1 MIYRIVFILTFFT
14 VLFGC
19 SDSKQDKRLSHIADI
34 VSESPEEALSFLDS
48 IEYNSLSYA
57 NQQLFDLLRIKA
69 EDKAYIKHTSDSII
83 LRVINYYATHDKD
96 KYYTEALYYGGR
108 IYRDMGDS
116 PTALKYFHLALDNFA
131 EREEDNNLKARILSQ
146 TGRLLTGISL
156 YDEAIPY
163 IEESIKICEINK
175 DTVNL
180 VYELQLLGG
189 TYLRAKKYRLA
200 EHYFN
205 KAIEMSSSLPVS
217 FNAKSRMYL
226 ADVKYQTG
234 QLDSALALIRNTP
247 DLVKPIARNSALA
260 AASEIY
266 LENELLDSAYM
277 YAHELL
283 NSPDST
289 NKRTAYQVMTSPKFK
304 KFIPLDTLYQYISE
318 YRELL
323 ENYHDDNKIQLAIN
337 QQNFYNYQQYVIK
350 QKETEAYN
358 TTLLK
363 WIFGISSLCLILG
376 MAVLYYKNKVNKTLV
391 ELHLALENIDIL
403 KENISE
409 VNQNLTT
416 TEYIHKP
423 ELVNNVQESLTTYDS
438 KDTSFLTTKSE
449 RELRDKLRNELLS
462 LYNSNKAIKLNKDI
476 LESEAYKKLQELI
489 KQKQILSYEDPLW
502 DELEYVVIKS
512 SPKFKD
518 NLQLLTQSRLTT
530 IDLHTALLIKCHI
543 LPSQMAILL
552 SKSKGAIVSRRETLC
567 FKIFGEKLGTKVIDG
582 IIRLL

>member
-1 MIYRIVFILTFFT
+1 M
-14 VLFGC
+14 
-19 SDSKQDKRLSHIADI
+19 
-34 VSESPEEALSFLDS
+34 
-48 IEYNSLSYA
+48 
-57 NQQLFDLLRIKA
+57 
-69 EDKAYIKHTSDSII
+69 
-83 LRVINYYATHDKD
+83 
-96 KYYTEALYYGGR
+96 
-108 IYRDMGDS
+108 
-116 PTALKYFHLALDNFA
+116 
-131 EREEDNNLKARILSQ
+131 
-146 TGRLLTGISL
+146 
-156 YDEAIPY
+156 
-163 IEESIKICEINK
+163 
-175 DTVNL
+175 
-180 VYELQLLGG
+180 
-189 TYLRAKKYRLA
+189 
-200 EHYFN
+200 
-205 KAIEMSSSLPVS
+205 
-217 FNAKSRMYL
+217 
-226 ADVKYQTG
+226 
-234 QLDSALALIRNTP
+234 
-247 DLVKPIARNSALA
+247 
-260 AASEIY
+260 
-266 LENELLDSAYM
+266 
-277 YAHELL
+277 
-283 NSPDST
+283 
-289 NKRTAYQVMTSPKFK
+289 
-304 KFIPLDTLYQYISE
+304 
-318 YRELL
+318 
-323 ENYHDDNKIQLAIN
+323 
-337 QQNFYNYQQYVIK
+337 IK

>member
-163 IEESIKICEINK
+163 IEESIKICELNK
-175 DTVNL
+175 DTVNI

-189 TYLRAKKYRLA
+189 TYIRAKKYRLA

-205 KAIEMSSSLPVS
+205 KAIEMSSNLPVS

-226 ADVKYQTG
+226 ADIKYQVG
-234 QLDSALALIRNTP
+234 ALDSALSLIRNTP
-247 DLVKPIARNSALA
+247 DLVKPIVHNRALA
-260 AASEIY
+260 TASEIY

-283 NSPDST
+283 IRPDST
-289 NKRTAYQVMTSPKFK
+289 HKEIAYQTLISPKLK
-304 KFIPLDTLYQYISE
+304 NFIPLDTLYQYISE

-391 ELHLALENIDIL
+391 ELHLALKSIDTL
-403 KENISE
+403 KGNISKTY
-409 VNQNLTT
+409 QNPTT
-416 TEYIHKP
+416 TEINRP
-423 ELVNNVQESLTTYDS
+423 EVVNNNPNSLTTDDS
-438 KDTSFLTTKSE
+438 ENTSFLTTKSE

-462 LYNSNKAIKLNKDI
+462 LYNSNKDITINKDI
-476 LESEAYKKLQELI
+476 SESEAYKKLQELI
-489 KQKQILSYEDPLW
+489 KQKQILSYDDPLW

-543 LPSQMAILL
+543 LPSQMAVLL
-552 SKSKGAIVSRRETLC
+552 SKSKGAIVSRRESLC
-567 FKIFGEKLGTKVIDG
+567 IKIFGEKLGTTVIDG

>member
-1 MIYRIVFILTFFT
+1 MMYRIAIILFSLLLFFS
-14 VLFGC
+14 C
-19 SDSKQDKRLSHIADI
+19 SDNKIDERLVHINEI
-34 VSESPEEALSFLDS
+34 IPESPEEALSHLDS
-48 IEYNSLSYA
+48 INYKDLSEA
-57 NQQLFDLLRIKA
+57 NQYFYDLVKIKA

-83 LRVINYYATHDKD
+83 LRVISYYATHDKD
-96 KYYTEALYYGGR
+96 KLYTEALYYGGR

-116 PTALKYFHLALDNFA
+116 PNALKYFHLALDNLT
-131 EREEDNNLKARILSQ
+131 ERKADNNLKARILSQ

-163 IEESIKICEINK
+163 IEESIKICELNK
-175 DTVNL
+175 DTVNI

-205 KAIEMSSSLPVS
+205 NAIEMSSNLPVS
-217 FNAKSRMYL
+217 FNAKAKMYL

-234 QLDSALALIRNTP
+234 QLDSALVLIRNTP

-283 NSPDST
+283 NSSDST
-289 NKRTAYQVMTSPKFK
+289 NKRTAYQVMTSPKLK
-304 KFIPLDTLYQYISE
+304 KLIPLDTLYQYISE

-350 QKETEAYN
+350 QKEAEAYN
-358 TTLLK
+358 STLLK

-376 MAVLYYKNKVNKTLV
+376 MAVFYYKNKVNKTLV
-391 ELHLALENIDIL
+391 ELHLALESIDIL
-403 KENISE
+403 NENISQT
-409 VNQNLTT
+409 NINSTT
-416 TEYIHKP
+416 TEGNIP
-423 ELVNNVQESLTTYDS
+423 ESVNDAPESTIKDDS
-438 KDTSFLTTKSE
+438 EDTSFLTTKSE
-449 RELRDKLRNELLS
+449 KELRDKLRNKLLS
-462 LYNSNKAIKLNKDI
+462 LYNSNKAAKLSEDVI
-476 LESEAYKKLQELI
+476 ESEAYKKLQELI
-489 KQKQILSYEDPLW
+489 KQKQILSYEDPFW

-512 SPKFKD
+512 SPQFKE
-518 NLQLLTQSRLTT
+518 NLKLLTQSRLTT

-543 LPSQMAILL
+543 LPSQMAVLL
-552 SKSKGAIVSRRETLC
+552 SKSKGAIVSRRESLC
-567 FKIFGEKLGTKVIDG
+567 VKIFGEQKGTKVIDG

>member
-1 MIYRIVFILTFFT
+1 MYRIAIILFSLLLFFS
-14 VLFGC
+14 C
-19 SDSKQDKRLSHIADI
+19 SDNKIDERLVHINEI
-34 VSESPEEALSFLDS
+34 IPESPEEALSHLDS
-48 IEYNSLSYA
+48 INYKDLSEA
-57 NQQLFDLLRIKA
+57 NQYFYDLVKIKA

-83 LRVINYYATHDKD
+83 LRVISYYATHDKD
-96 KYYTEALYYGGR
+96 KLYTEALYYGGR

-116 PTALKYFHLALDNFA
+116 PNALKYFHLALDNLT
-131 EREEDNNLKARILSQ
+131 ERKADNNLKARILSQ

-163 IEESIKICEINK
+163 IEESIKICELNK
-175 DTVNL
+175 DTVNI

-205 KAIEMSSSLPVS
+205 NAIEMSSNLPVS
-217 FNAKSRMYL
+217 FNAKAKMYL

-234 QLDSALALIRNTP
+234 QLDSALVLIRNTP

-266 LENELLDSAYM
+266 LENELLDSAYI

-283 NSPDST
+283 NSSDST
-289 NKRTAYQVMTSPKFK
+289 NKRTAYQVMTSPKLK
-304 KFIPLDTLYQYISE
+304 KLIPLDTLYQYISE

-376 MAVLYYKNKVNKTLV
+376 MAVFYYKNKVNKTLV
-391 ELHLALENIDIL
+391 ELHLALESIDIL
-403 KENISE
+403 NENISQT
-409 VNQNLTT
+409 NINSTT
-416 TEYIHKP
+416 TEGNIP
-423 ELVNNVQESLTTYDS
+423 ESVNDAPESTIKDDS
-438 KDTSFLTTKSE
+438 EDTSFLTTKSE
-449 RELRDKLRNELLS
+449 KELRDKLRNKLLS
-462 LYNSNKAIKLNKDI
+462 LYNSNKAAKLSEDVI
-476 LESEAYKKLQELI
+476 ESEAYKKLQELI
-489 KQKQILSYEDPLW
+489 KQKQILSYEDPFW

-512 SPKFKD
+512 SPQFKE
-518 NLQLLTQSRLTT
+518 NLKLLTQSRLTT

-543 LPSQMAILL
+543 LPSQMAVLL
-552 SKSKGAIVSRRETLC
+552 SKSKGAIVSRRESLC
-567 FKIFGEKLGTKVIDG
+567 VKIFGEQKGTKVIDG

>member
-1 MIYRIVFILTFFT
+1 MIYRIVFILTFFA

-19 SDSKQDKRLSHIADI
+19 SDSKQDKRLSHIAYI

-96 KYYTEALYYGGR
+96 KFYTEALYYGGR
-108 IYRDMGDS
+108 TYRDMGDS
-116 PTALKYFHLALDNFA
+116 PNALKYFHLALDNLTG
-131 EREEDNNLKARILSQ
+131 RKEDNNLKARILSQ

-163 IEESIKICEINK
+163 IEESIKICELNK
-175 DTVNL
+175 DTINI

-205 KAIEMSSSLPVS
+205 KAIEISSNLPVS

-226 ADVKYQTG
+226 ADIKYQVG
-234 QLDSALALIRNTP
+234 ALDSALSLIRNTP
-247 DLVKPIARNSALA
+247 DLVKPIARNRALA
-260 AASEIY
+260 TASEIY

-283 NSPDST
+283 IRPDST
-289 NKRTAYQVMTSPKFK
+289 HKEIAYQTLISPKLK
-304 KFIPLDTLYQYISE
+304 NFIPLDTLYQYISE

-323 ENYHDDNKIQLAIN
+323 ENYHDDNKIQLTIN
-337 QQNFYNYQQYVIK
+337 QQNFYNYQRYVIK
-350 QKETEAYN
+350 QQETEAYN

-391 ELHLALENIDIL
+391 ELHLALKNIDIL
-403 KENISE
+403 KGNISE
-409 VNQNLTT
+409 ANQNLTT
-416 TEYIHKP
+416 TEHIHKP
-423 ELVNNVQESLTTYDS
+423 VLVNNAQESLTTDDS
-438 KDTSFLTTKSE
+438 ESTSFLTTKSE

-462 LYNSNKAIKLNKDI
+462 LYNSNKNIALNKKI
-476 LESEAYKKLQELI
+476 SESEAYKKLQELI
-489 KQKQILSYEDPLW
+489 KQKQILSYDDPLW

-543 LPSQMAILL
+543 LPSQMAVLL
-552 SKSKGAIVSRRETLC
+552 SKSKGAIVSRRESLC
-567 FKIFGEKLGTKVIDG
+567 FKIFGEKLGTTVIDG

>member
-1 MIYRIVFILTFFT
+1 MMYRIAIILFSLLLFFS
-14 VLFGC
+14 C
-19 SDSKQDKRLSHIADI
+19 SDNKIDERLVHINEI
-34 VSESPEEALSFLDS
+34 IPESPEEALSHLDS
-48 IEYNSLSYA
+48 INYKDLSEA
-57 NQQLFDLLRIKA
+57 NQYFYDLVKIKA
-69 EDKAYIKHTSDSII
+69 EDKAYIKHSSDSII
-83 LRVINYYATHDKD
+83 LRVISYYATHDKD
-96 KYYTEALYYGGR
+96 KLYTEALYYGGR

-116 PTALKYFHLALDNFA
+116 PNALKYFHLALDNLT
-131 EREEDNNLKARILSQ
+131 EREADNNLKARILSQ

-163 IEESIKICEINK
+163 IEESIKICELNK
-175 DTVNL
+175 DTVNI

-205 KAIEMSSSLPVS
+205 NAIEMSSNLPVS
-217 FNAKSRMYL
+217 FNAKAKMYL

-234 QLDSALALIRNTP
+234 QLDSALVLIRNTP

-266 LENELLDSAYM
+266 LENELLDSAYI

-283 NSPDST
+283 NSSDST
-289 NKRTAYQVMTSPKFK
+289 NKRTAYQVMTSPKLK
-304 KFIPLDTLYQYISE
+304 KLIPLDTLYQYISE

-350 QKETEAYN
+350 QKEAEAYN
-358 TTLLK
+358 STLLK

-376 MAVLYYKNKVNKTLV
+376 MAVFYYKNKVNKTLV
-391 ELHLALENIDIL
+391 ELHLALESIDVL
-403 KENISE
+403 NENISQT
-409 VNQNLTT
+409 NINSTT
-416 TEYIHKP
+416 TEGNIP
-423 ELVNNVQESLTTYDS
+423 ESVNDAPESTIKDDS
-438 KDTSFLTTKSE
+438 EDTSFLTTKSE
-449 RELRDKLRNELLS
+449 KELRDKLRNKLLS
-462 LYNSNKAIKLNKDI
+462 LYNSNKAAKLSEDVI
-476 LESEAYKKLQELI
+476 ESEAYKKLQELI
-489 KQKQILSYEDPLW
+489 KQKQILSYEDPFW

-512 SPKFKD
+512 SPQFKE
-518 NLQLLTQSRLTT
+518 NLKLLTQSRLTT

-543 LPSQMAILL
+543 LPSQMAVLL
-552 SKSKGAIVSRRETLC
+552 SKSKGAIVSRRESLC
-567 FKIFGEKLGTKVIDG
+567 VKIFGEQKGTKVIDG

>member
-1 MIYRIVFILTFFT
+1 MIYRIVFILTFFA

-19 SDSKQDKRLSHIADI
+19 SDSKQDKRLSYIADI

-96 KYYTEALYYGGR
+96 KFYTEALYYGGR
-108 IYRDMGDS
+108 TYRDMGES
-116 PTALKYFHLALDNFA
+116 PNALKYFHLALDNLTG
-131 EREEDNNLKARILSQ
+131 REEDNNLKARILSQ

-163 IEESIKICEINK
+163 IEESIKICELNK
-175 DTVNL
+175 DTVNI

-205 KAIEMSSSLPVS
+205 KAIEISSNLPVS

-260 AASEIY
+260 TASEIY

-376 MAVLYYKNKVNKTLV
+376 MAVLYYKNKINKTLV
-391 ELHLALENIDIL
+391 ELHLALKNIDIL

-409 VNQNLTT
+409 VNQNLTSA
-416 TEYIHKP
+416 EYIHKP

-462 LYNSNKAIKLNKDI
+462 LYNSNTAVTLNKDI
-476 LESEAYKKLQELI
+476 LESEAYKKLQGLI
-489 KQKQILSYEDPLW
+489 KQKQILSYEDTLW

-543 LPSQMAILL
+543 LPSQMAIIL

>member
-260 AASEIY
+260 TASEIY

>member
-1 MIYRIVFILTFFT
+1 MYRIAIILFSLLLFFS
-14 VLFGC
+14 C
-19 SDSKQDKRLSHIADI
+19 SDNKIDERLVHINEI
-34 VSESPEEALSFLDS
+34 IPESPEEALSHLDS
-48 IEYNSLSYA
+48 INYKDLSEA
-57 NQQLFDLLRIKA
+57 NQYFYDLVKIKA

-83 LRVINYYATHDKD
+83 LRVISYYATHDKD
-96 KYYTEALYYGGR
+96 KLYTEALYYGGR

-116 PTALKYFHLALDNFA
+116 PNALKYFHLALDNLT
-131 EREEDNNLKARILSQ
+131 ERKADNNLKARILSQ

-163 IEESIKICEINK
+163 IEESIKICELNK
-175 DTVNL
+175 DTVNI

-205 KAIEMSSSLPVS
+205 NAIEMSSNLPVS
-217 FNAKSRMYL
+217 FNAKAKMYL

-234 QLDSALALIRNTP
+234 QLDSALVLIRNTP

-266 LENELLDSAYM
+266 LENELLDSAYI

-283 NSPDST
+283 NSSDST
-289 NKRTAYQVMTSPKFK
+289 NKRTAYQVMTSPKLK
-304 KFIPLDTLYQYISE
+304 KLIPLDTLYQYISE

-350 QKETEAYN
+350 QKEAEAYN
-358 TTLLK
+358 STLLK

-376 MAVLYYKNKVNKTLV
+376 MAVFYYKNKVNKTLV
-391 ELHLALENIDIL
+391 ELHLALESIDIL
-403 KENISE
+403 NENISQT
-409 VNQNLTT
+409 NINSTT
-416 TEYIHKP
+416 TEGNIP
-423 ELVNNVQESLTTYDS
+423 ESVNDAPESTIKDDS
-438 KDTSFLTTKSE
+438 EDTSFLTTKSE
-449 RELRDKLRNELLS
+449 KELRDKLRNKLLS
-462 LYNSNKAIKLNKDI
+462 LYNSNKAAKLSEDVI
-476 LESEAYKKLQELI
+476 ESEAYKKLQELI
-489 KQKQILSYEDPLW
+489 KQKQILSYEDPFW

-512 SPKFKD
+512 SPQFKE
-518 NLQLLTQSRLTT
+518 NLKLLTQSRLTT

-543 LPSQMAILL
+543 LPSQMAVLL
-552 SKSKGAIVSRRETLC
+552 SKSKGAIVSRRESLC
-567 FKIFGEKLGTKVIDG
+567 VKIFGEQKGTKVIDG